1 MASPESVINGRF
13 KFLDRPA
20 ALPGKCACC
29 GSVERPVVDFNF
41 DLDFYGVVYLCVDC
55 LGEAASIAGIL
66 NDPSKTQVT
75 PPPIDYEG
83 LNEFFRNISN
93 ALDRINLVIPEHIY
107 RPLRDAED
115 SKLNDGEP
123 ERIIS
128 GPSGDDN
135 TFPELAVVQRPDDS
149 AGIKRSIQL

>member
-1 MASPESVINGRF
+1 MASPESIINGRF

-41 DLDFYGVVYLCVDC
+41 DLDFYGAVYLCTDC

-75 PPPIDYEG
+75 PPNIDYEG
-83 LNEFFRNISN
+83 LNEFFRSARN
-93 ALDRINLVIPEHIY
+93 ALDRVDLIIPEHIY

-115 SKLNDGEP
+115 SQLLDGVDEGTIPSPSGSDNSLTEPAVVKGPNDG
-123 ERIIS
+123 S
-128 GPSGDDN
+128 SLSSSLK
-135 TFPELAVVQRPDDS
+135 F
-149 AGIKRSIQL
+149 